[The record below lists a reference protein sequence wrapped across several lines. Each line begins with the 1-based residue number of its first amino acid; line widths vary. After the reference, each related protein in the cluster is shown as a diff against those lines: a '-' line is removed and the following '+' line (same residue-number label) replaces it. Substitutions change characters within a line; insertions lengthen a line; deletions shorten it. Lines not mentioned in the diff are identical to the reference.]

1 MFASPVRRID
11 PQGTTGELEA
21 LSQWLDFHR
30 ATLLM
35 KLEGLEDAD
44 LRRPMVPS
52 GTSLLGLVKHLAETE
67 HGWFCL
73 EFLRLDE
80 RPLYETPDDPE
91 AGFRIEPHET
101 VDEIVQTYLDQCER
115 ARKIVAEQASLEIDV
130 PENLRGRVNLRW
142 ILLHMIEETS
152 RHNGH
157 ADILR
162 EMIDGTT
169 GD

>member
-1 MFASPVRRID
+1 MFVSPAKRAD
-11 PQGTTGELEA
+11 PGGTTGEREA
-21 LSQWLDFHR
+21 LTQWLDFHR
-30 ATLLM
+30 ATLLW
-35 KLEGLEDAD
+35 KLDGLSEEQ
-44 LRRPMVPS
+44 LRSPMVPS

-73 EFLRLDE
+73 EFLGLDE
-80 RPLYETPDDPE
+80 PPLYATPEDPE
-91 AGFRIEPHET
+91 AGFRVEPHET
-101 VDEIVQTYLDQCER
+101 AEDIVGAYLEQCER
-115 ARKIVAEQASLEIDV
+115 ARGIVAAQPSLDASV

-142 ILLHMIEETS
+142 ILLHMIEETA

-162 EMIDGTT
+162 EQIDGAT